1 MKLHKVTKQ
10 ASDNGKSVASESM
23 EVPRPKKR
31 SENHPLQ
38 NTSETPS
45 HHLLYEARN
54 CEASEITDLYA
65 ARGYKASEILRF
77 VWS

>member
-1 MKLHKVTKQ
+1 MQ
-10 ASDNGKSVASESM
+10 GSSDGKSVAPESV
-23 EVPRPKKR
+23 EVPRSKKR

-54 CEASEITDLYA
+54 CEASESTGLYA
-65 ARGYKASEILRF
+65 ARGCKASEILRF
-77 VWS
+77 V